1 MILSIFQALFNK
13 EQLFFVI
20 IALCSAPSIHAQ
32 TTISDCNLFEI
43 TINGG
48 WPYAFTAVTSDD
60 PSSNEEQNLQIAVS
74 DLPEGG
80 AQYRVVK
87 TVANGN
93 WDWGNPIELSFGL
106 NTLSVTDVSFQRTVK
121 FQFTSGDVWFT
132 ALTLNGE
139 DTACDTD
146 EIYGCTDESA
156 CNYNSEATY
165 DVACSYA
172 EEGYDC
178 SGNCLNDFNG
188 DGICDA
194 LPGCTNPFACN
205 YNSEVTEDDGS
216 CFGNCSDC
224 PVDYDSDSDG
234 VIGVSDLLF
243 FLALFGDADMDND
256 GVWDSGDIC
265 VGIIDACGVCGG
277 DGIDSDG
284 DGICDAQDPCTGGY
298 DECGICNGD
307 GPSISAIDTI
317 INTYDSLFVEN
328 LDDWYVF
335 VVESDT
341 IFTSICPD
349 FGCTSQEALNFNAS
363 ASVDDGS
370 CLYANPLINE
380 IMFQPPFDWSDG
392 EVILSGIDDGYS
404 SAIPIGFDFNF
415 YGFSY
420 NQFVASSNGWLSFD
434 LDPYAG
440 YNPQETIPGTSLPLN
455 SVMVVYNDLDPST
468 CGDIR
473 YGIEG
478 ESPNRKCFIN
488 WNSVCQFSCS
498 YNTVNAQAVLYENTN
513 AIEIYIG
520 QREYCDWGSVCT
532 GIQNSTGTVGA
543 YPSDLP
549 TGNWSISE
557 RAWRY
562 DMAISDDVFSEE
574 CDYNPDIDSDL
585 HITVEDLLGLLAQ
598 FGNFSSPCEDAD
610 ADNICDEEDDC
621 IGIIDECGICNGP
634 GPSYPVL
641 DEIIFSTDSVFIE
654 QIQEWY
660 VYEHPTDTTYTY
672 ECEGPGC
679 TDPNDPNWNP
689 YATYD
694 DGSCINT
701 PWNCGDPINYHG
713 YDYATVQI
721 GEQCWFAENLRNEYY
736 ANGES
741 IPTGQYSIY
750 GDGAECNDNYAHGPA
765 CDSAWSLNEYGRLYN
780 YDAVDD
786 DRGLCPSGWHV
797 ANDEDWI
804 ILEIEMGLSENQAD
818 QEGYRGTIEAWSLKT
833 TYGWYGE
840 GDQASNSSGFSMLP
854 GGSQESNGH
863 DSAGW
868 FANFWTP
875 GIYVTDQGNAAT
887 YMRKIERNYGD
898 IGRFNTVAFGKH
910 YSIRCTKDSE

>member
-1 MILSIFQALFNK
+1 MKALLSKEISLFI
-13 EQLFFVI
+13 V
-20 IALCSAPSIHAQ
+20 IALCAAQSIHAQ
-32 TTISDCNLFEI
+32 TTISDCNLFEV

-60 PSSNEEQNLQIAVS
+60 PSSSEEQNLQIVVS

-106 NTLSVTDVSFQRTVK
+106 NTLSVTEVSFQRTVK

-132 ALTLNGE
+132 ALALNGE
-139 DTACDTD
+139 YAACDTD

-156 CNYNSEATY
+156 CNYNSEATN

-194 LPGCTNPFACN
+194 LPGCNNPFACN
-205 YNSEVTEDDGS
+205 YNPEATEDDGS
-216 CFGNCSDC
+216 CSGNCSDC

-234 VIGVSDLLF
+234 IIGVSDLLF

-277 DGIDSDG
+277 DGVDSDG
-284 DGICDAQDPCTGGY
+284 DGICDAQDPCTGEY
-298 DECGICNGD
+298 DECGICNGE
-307 GPSISAIDTI
+307 GPSISTIDTI
-317 INTYDSLFVEN
+317 INTYDSLFIEN

-335 VVESDT
+335 VVDSDT

-349 FGCTSQEALNFNAS
+349 FGCTSQGALNFNSS

-380 IMFQPPFDWSDG
+380 IMFQPPFDWSEG

-434 LDPYAG
+434 LNPYAG
-440 YNPQETIPGTSLPLN
+440 YNPQETIPGISLPLN
-455 SVMVVYNDLDPST
+455 SVMVVYNDLDPGT

-520 QREYCDWGSVCT
+520 QRQYCDWGSVCT
-532 GIQNSTGTVGA
+532 GIQNSSGTLGA

-598 FGNFSSPCEDAD
+598 FGNFSSPCEDVD

-641 DEIIFSTDSVFIE
+641 DEIVFSTDSVFIE

-660 VYEHPTDTTYTY
+660 VYEYPTDTLYTY

-694 DGSCINT
+694 DGSCIN
-701 PWNCGDPINYHG
+701 WNCGDPIYYHG
-713 YDYATVQI
+713 YVYATVQI
-721 GEQCWFAENLRNEYY
+721 GEQCWFAENLRTETFRDG
-736 ANGES
+736 AS
-741 IPTGQYSIY
+741 ILTGLDWYSWDNTPLGAVTTY
-750 GDGAECNDNYAHGPA
+750 GAPGAECSDFSGGNP
-765 CDSAWSLNEYGRLYN
+765 CEEAWSLEQYGRLYN
-780 YDAVDD
+780 WNAVDD
-786 DRGLCPSGWHV
+786 NRGLCPTGWHV
-797 ANDEDWI
+797 PEK
-804 ILEIEMGLSENQAD
+804 
-818 QEGYRGTIEAWSLKT
+818 EGWEALVNFLGGEELAGQTMQTS
-833 TYGWYGE
+833 YGWQNG
-840 GDQASNSSGFSMLP
+840 GNGSNTSGFSGLP
-854 GGSQESNGH
+854 GGMMSIMYTTAGEYGWWWSSSQNGESLAWN
-863 DSAGW
+863 
-868 FANFWTP
+868 
-875 GIYVTDQGNAAT
+875 VTLHGDGGGVYLISNAKPRG
-887 YMRKIERNYGD
+887 MS
-898 IGRFNTVAFGKH
+898 V
-910 YSIRCTKDSE
+910 RCIKDTE